1 MSKLDQHRIE
11 RPGRDAD
18 MELRDLQRRFSAIS
32 QGYNRTQ
39 AQRKFLGSTRATIL
53 FALLA
58 AGAAFIVASA
68 ML

>member
-18 MELRDLQRRFSAIS
+18 KELRDLQRRFTAIS
-32 QGYNRTQ
+32 TNYESAQ
-39 AQRKFLGSTRATIL
+39 ANRKFLGSTRATIL

-58 AGAAFIVASA
+58 AGVAFLIGAA
-68 ML
+68 LL